1 MIQYFICFGE
11 VLWDMLPSGKV
22 AGGAPMNV
30 AFRLKELQN
39 DVRLFTAIGKDELGT
54 ELLEILKGMQLSK
67 DVHSSEYLPTGTVA
81 VELSEAGNASY
92 SIAEGVAWDEIPV
105 KEMATQSFQ
114 LIFGSLALRSE
125 KNQATIL
132 KLIDLATEVVFDINL
147 RAPFYSWEL
156 IEQFIQK
163 ANLIKMNED
172 EFDWICDQLHVKEKN
187 TNSRLSQLDQC
198 YPYKI
203 WCITKGEN
211 GAAYFE
217 NGKFYEQT
225 GYPTKVVDTI
235 GAGDAFLAGLLHRR
249 QQKASPQD
257 FLKFACEIGSIV
269 AGQKGASQ
277 ALNPGQIVY

>member
-11 VLWDMLPSGKV
+11 VLWDMLPNGKV

-54 ELLEILKGMQLSK
+54 ELLEILNGMHLSK
-67 DVHSSEYLPTGTVA
+67 DVLISEYLPTGTVA
-81 VELSEAGNASY
+81 VELSKAGNATY

-105 KEMATQSFQ
+105 KELATQPFQ

-132 KLIDLATEVVFDINL
+132 QLIDLAKEVVFDINL

-156 IEQFIQK
+156 IHQFIQK
-163 ANLIKMNED
+163 ANLIKMNEE
-172 EFDWICDQLHVKEKN
+172 EFDWICDQMRIQEKN
-187 TNSRLSQLDQC
+187 AKSRLSHLDQC
-198 YPYKI
+198 YPQKI
-203 WCITKGEN
+203 WCITRGAN
-211 GAAYFE
+211 GAVYSE
-217 NGKFYEQT
+217 KSKYYEQN
-225 GYPTKVVDTI
+225 GFPIKVVDTI
-235 GAGDAFLAGLLHRR
+235 GAGDAFLAGLLHQR
-249 QQKASPQD
+249 QQNASPQD
-257 FLKFACEIGSIV
+257 FLKFACKFGSIV

-277 ALNPGQIVY
+277 SFDPDQIVY

>member
-67 DVHSSEYLPTGTVA
+67 DVHTSEYLPTGTVA
-81 VELSEAGNASY
+81 VELSEVGNATY
-92 SIAEGVAWDEIPV
+92 TIVDGVAWDDIPV
-105 KEMATQSFQ
+105 AEISTKPFQ

-156 IEQFIQK
+156 IHQFIQE
-163 ANLIKMNED
+163 ANLVKMNED
-172 EFDWICDQLHVKEKN
+172 EFDWICDQLHITEN
-187 TNSRLSQLDQC
+187 NPNLRLSQLDRC
-198 YPYKI
+198 YPHKI

-217 NGKFYEQT
+217 DGKYYEQT
-225 GYPTKVVDTI
+225 GFHTLVCDTI

-257 FLKFACEIGSIV
+257 FLRFACKIGSIV

-277 ALNPGQIVY
+277 ALDPGQFIY